1 MDSQPSLYKK
11 IKTLLIGGSRDIQ
24 DRSLFHALTLT
35 AFLAW
40 IGMGVDG
47 VSSACYGPEES
58 FLALGSHP
66 HLGILVA
73 LASAVTVFVISASYL
88 QVIELF
94 PSGGGGYLVASKML
108 NPWLGMVSGCA
119 LLIDYVLTIA
129 LSISSGA
136 DALFSFLPPEVY
148 GYRLLFAMGG
158 VIALTIMNLRG
169 AKESV
174 VPLIPVMIAFL
185 TTHVF
190 AIVFALA
197 THVPELPSIVSITAD
212 DFSKSQSE
220 LGMVGVFLL
229 LLRSYSFGAG
239 TYTGI
244 EAVSNGLPIIREPR
258 VENGKRTMWYLA
270 FSLAIM
276 VTGLMVA
283 YLLFQVGHVPGK
295 TLNAVLM
302 EKVSSGWGSLS
313 STLFVGTALI
323 SSAALLFAAAQTG
336 FLGGPRVLA
345 NMAIDRWFPTRFGML
360 SDRLVTKN
368 GIVLM
373 GGTALLLVLA
383 TRGSVKFLVVL
394 YSITVFIT
402 FTLTQLGMARHW
414 WLERGRNKKWVRK
427 LIIITIGLAMTV
439 FILVSMSILKF
450 NDGGWLTLFVTGA
463 LVTLAILIK
472 SHYRQTANQL
482 KRLDDLLVTATA
494 VSENHHANETP
505 ILPAYEPKAKTAIIL
520 VNGFNGLGLHTLL
533 TVVRLFEGTFKNFVF
548 VQVGS
553 IDVGNFKGSAE
564 IDQLTSHIQA
574 EGDRYVVYMQ
584 KHGFFAESVCAIG
597 VDVVEE
603 LERQVPAIIERY
615 PKAVLFGGQL
625 VFEHESFFT
634 RLLHNYTIFAVQK
647 RLYHQGIPIVI
658 LPIRV

>member
-11 IKTLLIGGSRDIQ
+11 IKTILIGGSRDLQ

-158 VIALTIMNLRG
+158 VIALTVMNLRG

-185 TTHVF
+185 ATHVF

-197 THVPELPSIVSITAD
+197 THVPELPSIVSSTAD
-212 DFSKSQSE
+212 DFSKSQDE

-276 VTGLMVA
+276 VTGLMLA

-302 EKVSSGWGSLS
+302 EKVSSGWGSIS
-313 STLFVGTALI
+313 GTLFVGTALI

-394 YSITVFIT
+394 YSITVFMT

-414 WLERGRNKKWVRK
+414 WLERGRNKKWMRK
-427 LIIITIGLAMTV
+427 LVVITIGLAMTV

-450 NDGGWLTLFVTGA
+450 NDGGWLTLFVTAA

-505 ILPAYEPKAKTAIIL
+505 VIPVYDPRAKTAIIL

-533 TVVRLFEGTFKNFVF
+533 TVVRLFESTFKNFVF

-564 IDQLTSHIQA
+564 IEQLTAHIQA

-584 KHGFFAESVCAIG
+584 KHGFYAESVCAIG